1 MLKRTHIINYIAET
15 LNLTD
20 YLEIGLGDGL
30 NFSSI
35 ICANKCGVDP
45 NPGHFTLEGATIIP
59 LTSDEFF
66 AKCKKTFDLYFSAS
80 NFRIL

>member
-35 ICANKCGVDP
+35 ILLCVK
-45 NPGHFTLEGATIIP
+45 F
-59 LTSDEFF
+59 SDSVRSENSLSPVF
-66 AKCKKTFDLYFSAS
+66 
-80 NFRIL
+80 

>member
-35 ICANKCGVDP
+35 ILLCVK
-45 NPGHFTLEGATIIP
+45 F
-59 LTSDEFF
+59 
-66 AKCKKTFDLYFSAS
+66 
-80 NFRIL
+80 